1 MLRELRKAEKYIFM
15 EYFIIEEGH
24 MWGKIQETL
33 KQCRQVTE
41 ESIRGTKAFYKIMG
55 PVVKLIAPL
64 I

>member
-1 MLRELRKAEKYIFM
+1 MYKTDCVGDIEKDF
-15 EYFIIEEGH
+15 
-24 MWGKIQETL
+24 QETL

-64 I
+64 M